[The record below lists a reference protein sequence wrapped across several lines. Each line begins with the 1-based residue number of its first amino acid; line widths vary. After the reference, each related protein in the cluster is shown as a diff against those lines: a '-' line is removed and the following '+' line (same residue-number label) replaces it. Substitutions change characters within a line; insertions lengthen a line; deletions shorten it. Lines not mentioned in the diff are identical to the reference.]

1 MSQFIP
7 WPEIKVSYEALR
19 AEGKTHNQAAKELS
33 TRFPVTRVGIR
44 SKAENEGWADNEVR
58 PHENAIQAAKSTQIA
73 HDSEYPKATPER
85 LAVILDSIA
94 SGAPEYLAAQKA
106 GIDRT
111 TLADWK
117 AIDPSWARAVEQA
130 KASRAIHRVN
140 KIEEASDRGDWKA
153 SAFLLSRDPLTK
165 EDFGEQ
171 QSKSGIA
178 IQINITRGDA
188 QDGVTLEQQPGNH
201 SVSVT
206 TT

>member
-19 AEGKTHNQAAKELS
+19 AEGKSHNTASKELS
-33 TRFPVTRVGIR
+33 KRFPVTRIGIR
-44 SKAENEGWADNEVR
+44 KKAEQEGWAQDI
-58 PHENAIQAAKSTQIA
+58 PAHSHNALQAAQNTEIA
-73 HDSEYPKATPER
+73 RNPDYPKATPER
-85 LAVILDSIA
+85 LAAILDRVA
-94 SGAPEYLAAQKA
+94 TGAPEYLAAQA
-106 GIDRT
+106 NGIDRT
-111 TLADWK
+111 TLGDWK
-117 AIDPSWARAVEQA
+117 AADPAFAKAIEQA

-153 SAFLLSRDPLTK
+153 TAFLLSRDPLTK

-188 QDGVTLEQQPGNH
+188 QDNVTVESAIASNQ
-201 SVSVT
+201 
-206 TT
+206 